1 MFGFNFDVD
10 DNETIQESAYN
21 ANSSSYKDLFEE
33 KFTSFDPENIVSSGN
48 NKLKSDMFDMEIEGS
63 DLAIGYKNDPPATDP
78 KRYRIQQ
85 YHACRRWSQR
95 RDH

>member
-48 NKLKSDMFDMEIEGS
+48 NKGS

-78 KRYRIQQ
+78 KIG
-85 YHACRRWSQR
+85 RWM
-95 RDH
+95 D